1 MKTFSYLGLAAMA
14 AVFMVGLAE
23 GQSFRS
29 MAFGES
35 DNHTT
40 LVIKSDGSSTLT
52 NEAVQPRK
60 SLEMQVNAWERF
72 SKMSEEDT
80 GPDDEDTPVATA
92 KPGQKALTNE
102 ELASKLREM
111 YQQRADGGSDAALS
125 IRSVEVLTNSVRIL
139 TSRSFASIKEL
150 LSEHPYTWGPNALM
164 FENARFELDTNHN
177 LRITFTPN
185 QSAGRYAKNV
195 GREWKSAKMKF
206 DWKLVLPGK
215 ILGSGLPNTQDSATW
230 LSLDGEKPDTIDA
243 VVKLIGPP
251 LVITA
256 ESGGIRLDEPLES
269 KNLVRA
275 AWRQHKAEP
284 DLPITD
290 AAPGFLAEPVSI
302 TLSTVRYFPEGEKYF
317 KDRPEGSIF
326 GLGSTGT
333 VVSAKLFP
341 PKGREIKSVSSLKV
355 KAARDDKGRPI
366 PGIVEGNEN
375 AESYSE
381 FRSYDSDE
389 SEKGGAA
396 RIELRMS
403 LPAPDAKTIDEL
415 EGELVALTIGGWKEM
430 VLTNVQADTN
440 KEIDLSEVLPGAK
453 LIVKKIGGR
462 KPQKI
467 VEASIEGP
475 KEVSQ
480 IEVKIKLG
488 TRRAGQS
495 NMNERRSTTSGN
507 KTTRNITVRAYQ
519 FEMGGPADSG
529 PPTLLIR
536 YPQDV
541 KRERVQFKLTALDL
555 L

>member
-1 MKTFSYLGLAAMA
+1 MKTLSYVRLAAMA
-14 AVFMVGLAE
+14 AALVVASAE

-60 SLEMQVNAWERF
+60 SLEIQVNAWERY
-72 SKMSEEDT
+72 SKMSEDT
-80 GPDDEDTPVATA
+80 GPGDEDTPIETA
-92 KPGQKALTNE
+92 KLPQKALTDE
-102 ELASKLREM
+102 ELTTKLREM
-111 YQQRADGGSDAALS
+111 YKQIADRGRDAAVS
-125 IRSVEVLTNSVRIL
+125 IHSVEVSTNSVRVM

-164 FENARFELDTNHN
+164 LENVRFELDTNRN
-177 LRITFTPN
+177 LRITFIPN
-185 QSAGRYAKNV
+185 QSAGRYAKNM
-195 GREWKSAKMKF
+195 GREWKSAIMKF

-215 ILGSGLPNTQDSATW
+215 ILGSGLPNTQDTATW
-230 LSLDGEKPDTIDA
+230 LSLDSEKPGTVDA
-243 VVKLIGPP
+243 ALKLIGSP

-256 ESGGIRLDEPLES
+256 ESAGIKLDEPLES
-269 KNLVRA
+269 KNLARA
-275 AWRQHKAEP
+275 ARRQRKTEP

-302 TLSTVRYFPEGEKYF
+302 TLSTLHYFPEGEKYF
-317 KDRPEGSIF
+317 KDRPEASMF
-326 GLGSTGT
+326 GVGSTGT

-341 PKGREIKSVSSLKV
+341 PKGREIRSVSGLRV

-366 PGIVEGNEN
+366 PGIVEGDDNE
-375 AESYSE
+375 ESYRE
-381 FRSYDSDE
+381 FRSYDSDG

-403 LPAPDAKTIDEL
+403 LPAQDAKTIDEL
-415 EGELVALTIGGWKEM
+415 EGEAVALTIGGWKEM

-440 KEIDLSEVLPGAK
+440 KEIDISEVLPEAK
-453 LIVKKIGGR
+453 LIIKKIAGR
-462 KPQKI
+462 KPEKI

-475 KEVSQ
+475 KEVGQ
-480 IEVKIKLG
+480 IEVKIKLD
-488 TRRAGQS
+488 TRRGGQS
-495 NMNERRSTTSGN
+495 NMNERRSTTAGN
-507 KTTRNITVRAYQ
+507 KTTRNITVQAYE
-519 FEMGGPADSG
+519 FEMGGQADSG